1 MARRHGEPRLGREA
15 VEQRLGERRTLDG
28 IGAGGDL
35 VEEHERLGGRPLED
49 PDQVPQVGGEGREA
63 HRDRLLVA
71 DVDEDLVEDGQRR
84 LVRRWP
90 QAALVERGGEPERLQ
105 RHGLAARVRPAD
117 HERPQAAELE
127 VDRDGGGPLEQRMPR
142 AAEDD
147 LAARRHERSAPAA

>member
-1 MARRHGEPRLGREA
+1 M
-15 VEQRLGERRTLDG
+15 VEQCLGERRTLDG

-35 VEEHERLGGRPLED
+35 VEEHERVRGRALED
-49 PDQVPQVGGEGREA
+49 PDQVPQVRGEGREA

-90 QAALVERGGEPERLQ
+90 QTALVERGGEPEGLQ

-117 HERPQAAELE
+117 HERAQAAELE
-127 VDRDGGGPLEQRMPR
+127 VDRHGGGAVEQRVPR
-142 AAEDD
+142 SAQDD
-147 LAARRHERSAPAA
+147 LPARRHHRAAPPP